1 MIFQDFIGNSAVRQ
15 RLEGMLSGGRL
26 PHAIVIEGPSGSGRR
41 TLARII
47 ARTAACTA
55 EKSPCGEC
63 AACRNGSAN
72 PDIFE
77 LSTDKATVTVDLIRE
92 IRNQAYVKPMQSAVR
107 VFIIPEAQ
115 RMNQQAQN
123 ALLKV
128 LEEPPARVLFILTC
142 EYTRQLLETVVSR
155 VSVLSLSA
163 PEPAEVVDFIVSRYE
178 KYDRDAVRDA
188 FAGTVGATLAR
199 LEGQEGYLALAHQ
212 VARALSGG
220 ELAMHKLLR
229 PIEKDRDA
237 QKGLCQAL
245 RSIFHDALAVGMGA
259 PREFSADDIRR
270 ELAERF
276 TAEQLLSLTEVCNR
290 AEVERDFNVGGALF
304 VTLLSARLYRAVQ

>member
-1 MIFQDFIGNSAVRQ
+1 MIFQEFFGNAAVKQ
-15 RLEGMLSGGRL
+15 RLEGMLSSGRL

-41 TLARII
+41 TLARIL
-47 ARTAACTA
+47 AQAVACTGQ
-55 EKSPCGEC
+55 ERPCGEC

-77 LSTDKATVTVDLIRE
+77 VATDKPTVTVDVIRE
-92 IRNQAYVKPMQSAVR
+92 IRNQAYVKAMQSAMR

-155 VSVLSLSA
+155 VSVLSLSV
-163 PEPAEVVDFIVSRYE
+163 PERAEVEDFIASRYE
-178 KYDRDAVRDA
+178 KFDRDAIREA
-188 FAGTVGATLAR
+188 YAGTVGATLAR
-199 LEGQEGYLALAHQ
+199 LEGQEGYLALAQQ
-212 VARALSGG
+212 VAGALSGS

-245 RSIFHDALAVGMGA
+245 KGIFHDALAIGMGA
-259 PREFSADDIRR
+259 PREYGETDVRRVLSA
-270 ELAERF
+270 RF

-290 AEVERDFNVGGALF
+290 AEADRDFNVGGGLF
-304 VTLLSARLYRAVQ
+304 VTILSARLFRAVQ